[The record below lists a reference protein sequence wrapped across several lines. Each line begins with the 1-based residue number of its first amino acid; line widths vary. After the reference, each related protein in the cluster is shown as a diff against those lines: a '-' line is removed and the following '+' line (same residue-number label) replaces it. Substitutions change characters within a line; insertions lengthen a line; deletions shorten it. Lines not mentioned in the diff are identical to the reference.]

1 MTEFLIAGGLM
12 AGIGVILAAI
22 LAFADKKFYVYED
35 PRIDEVEALL
45 PKANCGACG
54 TTGCRA
60 FAEKAVSGEIT
71 RAWRH
76 RRSRSP
82 LTTSKEALPSSNCND
97 VRRSNRSAATDPRAL
112 TLRSISCPSCSASA
126 SRSGSTSGSREGA

>member
-1 MTEFLIAGGLM
+1 M

-54 TTGCRA
+54 CTGCRS
-60 FAEKAVSGEIT
+60 FAEKAVEGHIAPGKCTVNSPENIVLIAEFLKVEAGGDEKRVARLACAGGVNVAHQ
-71 RAWRH
+71 RANYEGLESCRAA
-76 RRSRSP
+76 
-82 LTTSKEALPSSNCND
+82 ALVN
-97 VRRSNRSAATDPRAL
+97 
-112 TLRSISCPSCSASA
+112 
-126 SRSGSTSGSREGA
+126 G

>member
-1 MTEFLIAGGLM
+1 MIEFLIAGGLM

-54 TTGCRA
+54 CTGCRS
-60 FAEKAVSGEIT
+60 FAEKAVEGHIAPGKCLVNSPGNIVLIAELLQGGSG
-71 RAWRH
+71 
-76 RRSRSP
+76 RR
-82 LTTSKEALPSSNCND
+82 
-97 VRRSNRSAATDPRAL
+97 
-112 TLRSISCPSCSASA
+112 
-126 SRSGSTSGSREGA
+126 